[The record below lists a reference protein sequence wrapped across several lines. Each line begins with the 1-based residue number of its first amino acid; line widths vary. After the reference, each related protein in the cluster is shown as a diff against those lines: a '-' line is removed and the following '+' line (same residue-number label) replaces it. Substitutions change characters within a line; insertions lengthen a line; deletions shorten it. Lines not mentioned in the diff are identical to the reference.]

1 MNFILMNKNIEVLGF
16 EYDEETHTIM
26 SLNDVIHIEYAPLGI
41 MEYQTGISNR
51 NIKKSAE

>member
-26 SLNDVIHIEYAPLGI
+26 SLNDVIHIEYTPCAG
-41 MEYQTGISNR
+41 
-51 NIKKSAE
+51 